1 MPSQPRNNEI
11 DISQN
16 SAIEADLQSI
26 ISAIAALATQATID
40 EINAKLPALLGGNIP
55 VNVQSSS
62 AISGTVSVDNFPA
75 SQTVDGTV
83 TANTG
88 LTQPLTDTELR
99 ASAVNVS
106 GTVTANTGLSQ
117 PLTDTELRA
126 SAVPVDTGLN
136 PLTDAELRAS
146 AVPVSGSLT
155 ANLGTLNG
163 AATSANQTT
172 ANSSLGSIDTKTPSL
187 GQATMAVSQPV
198 VVASNQSKYPIWLS
212 YQPIKKTPARRT
224 GTTISTSSGLYLP
237 LIVIR
242 LKTGA
247 TKLVYPDRL
256 SFTGIQREHEVS
268 LFIDDNTVIT
278 TGSFAAPSNVPAA
291 STDIQRNIAVT
302 ATYTPSANSR
312 CVFSE
317 VSYRDTASNW
327 SVAREMRVVEDSL
340 LTTGKHLILAVRPID
355 GNGTAVGSSL
365 TVSEF

>member
-1 MPSQPRNNEI
+1 MPSQQRSNQI

-16 SAIEADLQSI
+16 SSIDADLQTI
-26 ISAIAALATQATID
+26 IDAIAVLATQATID
-40 EINAKLPALLGGNIP
+40 AINAKLPALLGGNIP
-55 VNVQSSS
+55 VDVQNSS

-88 LTQPLTDTELR
+88 LTQPLTDAELR

-106 GTVTANTGLSQ
+106 GTVTANTGLNQ
-117 PLTDTELRA
+117 PLTD
-126 SAVPVDTGLN
+126 V
-136 PLTDAELRAS
+136 ELRAS

-163 AATSANQTT
+163 AATAVNQTT

-198 VVASNQSKYPIWLS
+198 AIASNQSKYPIWLS
-212 YQPIKKTPARRT
+212 YQSIKKTPVRRT
-224 GTTISTSSGLYLP
+224 GAIIATSSGLYLP

-268 LFIDDNTVIT
+268 LFIDDNTVVT

-291 STDIQRNIAVT
+291 STDIERNIAVT
-302 ATYTPSANSR
+302 ATYAPSVNSR

-327 SVAREMRVVEDSL
+327 SVTREMRVVEDSL
-340 LTTGKHLILAVRPID
+340 LLTGKHLILAVRPIN
-355 GNGTAVGSSL
+355 GNGTAIGSSL